1 MSKFYEV
8 PADYMK
14 SLPELFQ
21 GIKELELMAQIINP
35 YLNGLNAA
43 VKRYTDNSN
52 VLYADAEGIARWE
65 QILGVSPPIGASL
78 EDRRNACLAKLRSR
92 GVINIDTLRRVV
104 ETYLSVPVDIEM
116 WWDAEN
122 LTWKE
127 VRERHK
133 TWKNVGRKRWGDF
146 HKTSEPYVIYIY
158 YRGTTK
164 IPDLAP
170 LYEMLYELIPANLVI
185 KVLYKYQTWGEVNDD
200 YNAWT
205 ELKGQS
211 WGTIRMGNKTI

>member
-1 MSKFYEV
+1 M
-8 PADYMK
+8 
-14 SLPELFQ
+14 
-21 GIKELELMAQIINP
+21 
-35 YLNGLNAA
+35 
-43 VKRYTDNSN
+43 
-52 VLYADAEGIARWE
+52 
-65 QILGVSPPIGASL
+65 
-78 EDRRNACLAKLRSR
+78 
-92 GVINIDTLRRVV
+92 
-104 ETYLSVPVDIEM
+104 ETYLGVPVDIEM

-146 HKTSEPYVIYIY
+146 HKTGEPYVIYIY